1 MLQITCKAVH
11 QAAYRLHP
19 DLCMVILTENA
30 RMIFCNMYLAS
41 DTVTHFITLAYFI
54 PKHLLME

>member
-1 MLQITCKAVH
+1 
-11 QAAYRLHP
+11 
-19 DLCMVILTENA
+19 
-30 RMIFCNMYLAS
+30 MIFCNMYLAS